1 MAPAQTVVALGDSL
15 TQGYGLP
22 DGEGFVPVL
31 QAWLRDR
38 GHDAT
43 IVNAGVSGD
52 TTAGGLSRVDWALQP
67 DAEALIVNLGG
78 NDMLRGLDPAQT
90 RANLDAILTKA
101 DERGLPVLL
110 IGLRAPGNYGPDF
123 QTAFNAIATDLAAKH
138 GAILADDYLGPLVS
152 GNQLDRRLMQDDGI
166 HPNAEGVQRL
176 VAVVGPQVEELL
188 TRVN

>member
-31 QAWLRDR
+31 QGWLRDR

-43 IVNAGVSGD
+43 IINAGVSGD
-52 TTAGGLSRVDWALQP
+52 TTAGGLSRADWALQ
-67 DAEALIVNLGG
+67 DGAQAVIVNLGG

-110 IGLRAPGNYGPDF
+110 IGLHAPGNYGPEF
-123 QTAFNAIATDLAAKH
+123 QTAFNAIATDLAAEH

-152 GNQLDRRLMQDDGI
+152 GNQLDRRLMQSDGI
-166 HPNAEGVQRL
+166 HPNADGVRRL
-176 VAVVGPQVEELL
+176 VDAIGPQVEALL
-188 TRVN
+188 ARVN